1 MEEPKEENGTH
12 GIPQKMLLDFL
23 SLNFQLSPKGL
34 SPLQLFSKYAITAG
48 FHAKK
53 IFRFAFRQLQAW
65 VHFPEDCSA
74 VKSHFRFHSSFLF
87 FLPFY
92 FPDG

>member
-1 MEEPKEENGTH
+1 MGPTVSRK
-12 GIPQKMLLDFL
+12 KMPLGFL

-34 SPLQLFSKYAITAG
+34 STLQLSSKYA
-48 FHAKK
+48 KK
-53 IFRFAFRQLQAW
+53 VIRFVFRQLQAC